1 MQDPRAERDP
11 GDGSGDNDQ
20 LPLDPDIEVD
30 DLIEGHRPRPA
41 HLRWGPIGLVALGG
55 GLGTATREAVSLAL
69 PPTGPF
75 PLAIFLV
82 NVTGAFALGLVLEVL
97 LRRGPDQGLG
107 RSLRLLVGTGFM
119 GGYTT
124 YSTLAVGAG
133 QSVVSGQPV
142 VGLVYAGVS
151 VVVGAAAAFAG
162 VAVASELHRRRGADR
177 GRPS

>member
-1 MQDPRAERDP
+1 MREPRPRREP
-11 GDGSGDNDQ
+11 GDGEADSDR
-20 LPLDPDIEVD
+20 LPRDPDVEVD
-30 DLIEGHRPRPA
+30 DVVEGARPRPA
-41 HLRWGPIGLVALGG
+41 HLRWRYLGLVALGG
-55 GLGTATREAVSLAL
+55 GLGTAAREAVSLAL

-82 NVTGAFALGLVLEVL
+82 NVTGAFALGLLLEVL
-97 LRRGPDQGLG
+97 LRHGPDEGRR

-133 QSVVSGQPV
+133 QSLISGQPM
-142 VGLVYAGVS
+142 VGLAYAGVS

-162 VAVASELHRRRGADR
+162 VAVGIELHRRRGPD
-177 GRPS
+177 GRRRA

>member
-1 MQDPRAERDP
+1 MQDPPPQRDP
-11 GDGSGDNDQ
+11 GDVEADSDQ
-20 LPLDPDIEVD
+20 LPLDPDVEVD
-30 DLIEGHRPRPA
+30 DIIKGARPRPA

-55 GLGTATREAVSLAL
+55 ALGTAAREGVSLAL

-75 PLAIFLV
+75 PLAIFVV
-82 NVTGAFALGLVLEVL
+82 NVTGAFALGLLLEML
-97 LRRGPDQGLG
+97 LRHGPDQGLR

-133 QSVVSGQPV
+133 QSVISGQPV
-142 VGLVYAGVS
+142 VGLVYAFVS

-162 VAVASELHRRRGADR
+162 IATGTELHRRRGPESG
-177 GRPS
+177 GRS